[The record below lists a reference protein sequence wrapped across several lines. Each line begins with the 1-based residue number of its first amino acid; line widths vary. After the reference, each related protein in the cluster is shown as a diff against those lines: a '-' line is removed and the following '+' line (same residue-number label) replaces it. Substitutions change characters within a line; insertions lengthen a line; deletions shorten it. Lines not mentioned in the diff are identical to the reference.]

1 MILLEVCA
9 NSIMSAMAAQE
20 GGAQRV
26 ELCENLNE
34 GGVTPSPGQISI
46 ARKKLNIELYV
57 LIRPRGSDF
66 LYTDIE
72 FETMLADIQYCIDT
86 DCDGIVTGVL
96 NADGTIDKKRSTQ
109 LVQLAKKAG
118 LGATFHRAFDMCVD
132 QMQALEDI
140 IDMGYDRILTSG
152 GRSTA
157 IEGSRVIAD
166 LVKKANGRISI
177 MAGSGVSELNVA
189 DLILFTGVKE
199 IHGTLLTRVKS
210 QMHYN
215 NDHIVM
221 GSDIG
226 DEYAYEITGVDRV
239 KNVLAKA
246 NEKPT

>member
-26 ELCENLNE
+26 ELCADLNE
-34 GGVTPSPGQISI
+34 GGTTPSPGQISI
-46 ARKKLNIELYV
+46 AREKLHIKLYV

-66 LYTDIE
+66 LYSDIE
-72 FETMLADIQYCIDT
+72 FKTMIADVQYCIDVG
-86 DCDGIVTGVL
+86 CDGIVTGIL
-96 NADGTIDKKRSTQ
+96 KADGTVDKERCTQ
-109 LVQLAKKAG
+109 LVQLAKQAG

-132 QMQALEDI
+132 QFQALEDI
-140 IDMGYDRILTSG
+140 IDMGFERILTSG

-157 IEGSRVIAD
+157 IEGSRAIAE

-177 MAGSGVSELNVA
+177 MAGSGVAEINVA

-210 QMHYN
+210 KMQYN

-221 GSDIG
+221 GSNYG
-226 DEYAYEITGVDRV
+226 DEYAYEVTGVDRV
-239 KNVLAKA
+239 RNILIKA
-246 NEKPT
+246 NEKPF

>member
-46 ARKKLNIELYV
+46 ARKKLHIELYV

-72 FETMLADIQYCIDT
+72 FETMLADIQYCIDCG
-86 DCDGIVTGVL
+86 CDGIVTGVL

-132 QMQALEDI
+132 QMQALDDI

-157 IEGSRVIAD
+157 IEGSRIIAD

-246 NEKPT
+246 NEKPA